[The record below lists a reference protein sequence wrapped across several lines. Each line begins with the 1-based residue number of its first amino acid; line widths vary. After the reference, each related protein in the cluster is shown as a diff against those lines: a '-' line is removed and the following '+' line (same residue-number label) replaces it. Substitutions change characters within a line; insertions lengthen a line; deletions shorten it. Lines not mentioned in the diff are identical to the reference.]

1 MFYIVCTTCNTCWA
15 ETTSLIIFSKK
26 INKTLTYQYDLLGIW
41 GTFICSSLKRPCIA
55 LHYVL
60 LPPPHAHT
68 HTHNKNFRALIIKS
82 FKHNLTKSDSWYLYA
97 FTFYINNSSCTKLHI
112 FSHFGPLNKMY
123 VFFPSPNMSSIYS
136 LYHTLWTIKA
146 WCIKYDTKY
155 MKYKIYFIWR
165 FNKLFHKK
173 KNIVSYVRI

>member
-26 INKTLTYQYDLLGIW
+26 KKKNVNVSIW
-41 GTFICSSLKRPCIA
+41 SIRYLRNIYLFISQTSLYCIA
-55 LHYVL
+55 LCIT
-60 LPPPHAHT
+60 PPPTHTHT

-112 FSHFGPLNKMY
+112 FAHFGPLNKMY

-136 LYHTLWTIKA
+136 LYHTLFTIKA

-165 FNKLFHKK
+165 FNKLFH
-173 KNIVSYVRI
+173 